1 MSIPIAKTARVFQAS
16 ATNSA
21 GQTAT
26 GAAIDLRSALG
37 LLLSGRITNGAT
49 PPTAPCEL
57 IVQVSAD
64 GAIWREYSR
73 QAAGLGAGGLYEFIV
88 ELGPQIMYA
97 RTLFTGNTAQSVT
110 IEAEGQELTSI
121 G

>member
-1 MSIPIAKTARVFQAS
+1 MSIPITKTARTLQAS

-26 GAAIDLRSALG
+26 GASLDLRSALG

-49 PPTAPCEL
+49 PPTAPCEM
-57 IVQVSAD
+57 IVQVSPN
-64 GAIWREYSR
+64 GSTWREYSR
-73 QAAGLGAGGLYEFIV
+73 QAAGLAASATYEFIV
-88 ELGPQIMYA
+88 ELGPEILWA
-97 RTLFTGNTAQSVT
+97 RTVFTGNTAQSVT
-110 IEAEGQELTSI
+110 IEAEGQELSAI